1 MVWEPILPTD
11 FSKPITIVLNRLSDG
26 RVTQFWD
33 AENVLATRMAQ
44 DARSPQPKQECC
56 VSKNHLWDLA
66 ALYSAGAKWGAQM
79 PTAVVFNGPVV
90 YVDDQIREALTSK

>member
-1 MVWEPILPTD
+1 MG
-11 FSKPITIVLNRLSDG
+11 IVLNRLSDR

-33 AENVLATRMAQ
+33 KGHVLTTRMAQ

-56 VSKNHLWDLA
+56 ISKNHLWDLVA
-66 ALYSAGAKWGAQM
+66 VYGAGAKWEAQM

-90 YVDDQIREALTSK
+90 YVADQIRETLISNK